1 MGLIERL
8 RNVGQRAGNAAH
20 VGIARVRSTF
30 EDAEGRLRQRM
41 RVYPQR
47 PKLWGT
53 AAGEM
58 GAAVD
63 EQLEDE
69 TFITTSPEAQP
80 QQSPRAP
87 IVSVNGR
94 DIDEKDLGR
103 GSAA

>member
-20 VGIARVRSTF
+20 VGIAKVKSTF
-30 EDAEGRLRQRM
+30 GDAEGRLRQRM

-69 TFITTSPEAQP
+69 TLIAAPP
-80 QQSPRAP
+80 QIHEQEPRRP
-87 IVSVNGR
+87 IVSVNGK
-94 DIDEKDLGR
+94 DVDEKDLGR
-103 GSAA
+103 SSAA